1 MLNPTHVLILAC
13 SLCLVIGRNSPVTNT
28 ATQEKKGRIFS
39 LFSIVQFPN
48 DACGSTSGT
57 FNNGT
62 CYTSGECS
70 SKGGSSQGSC
80 AAGFGVCCI
89 FTVSASASTIRENC
103 TYITNPSYP
112 SNYAP
117 TSTPTTVTYT
127 IGKSQNDICRIRL
140 DYDTFVLDG
149 PTTTVLANIATS
161 GQCATD
167 RFTMTTT
174 DRTSTPTTGASA
186 TYGQYPY
193 ICGTNTGYH
202 SYLDLSCTATDSA
215 TLSFVLGSTTNNQ
228 WKIKVTQYS
237 CNDDFVS
244 CQQGCFQYHTGI
256 TGTIQSYNF
265 AGSQMLAGQN
275 YKNCIRQEE
284 GYCCIQYSVIS
295 YGMGGGL
302 ADTITTCAAG
312 GIDGKNRCAGA
323 SLCSMDMIII
333 PGAGQT
339 PSGNPGSGGENYE
352 RFCGLNL
359 NALGFPA
366 ANAPIIS
373 CECPFELD
381 HITGIEA
388 LSGIAANAA
397 AVPVGFSL
405 SYSQIAG
412 SC

>member
-1 MLNPTHVLILAC
+1 MVKMLLFVKLC
-13 SLCLVIGRNSPVTNT
+13 SPH
-28 ATQEKKGRIFS
+28 F
-39 LFSIVQFPN
+39 
-48 DACGSTSGT
+48 
-57 FNNGT
+57 FNLD
-62 CYTSGECS
+62 
-70 SKGGSSQGSC
+70 
-80 AAGFGVCCI
+80 V
-89 FTVSASASTIRENC
+89 
-103 TYITNPSYP
+103 
-112 SNYAP
+112 
-117 TSTPTTVTYT
+117 
-127 IGKSQNDICRIRL
+127 CRIRL
-140 DYDTFVLDG
+140 DYDQFVLDG
-149 PTTTVLANIATS
+149 PVTTSTANAATS
-161 GQCATD
+161 GQCSTD
-167 RFTMTTT
+167 RLTMTTT
-174 DRTSTPTTGASA
+174 DRTSTPTTGAAA

-202 SYLDLSCTATDSA
+202 SYLDLSCTTTDSA
-215 TLSFVLGSTTNNQ
+215 TLSFLIGGTTSNQ

-237 CNDDFVS
+237 YNDDYVA

-265 AGSQMLAGQN
+265 AGSQQLAGQN

-295 YGMGGGL
+295 YNMGGGN
-302 ADTITTCAAG
+302 AITICTIG
-312 GIDGKNRCAGA
+312 GIGGANRCSGA

-333 PGAGQT
+333 PGASQT
-339 PSGNPGSGGENYE
+339 PTGNPGTTGENYE

-366 ANAPIIS
+366 VNSPIIS

-388 LSGIAANAA
+388 LNGVALSSLSAANTPS
-397 AVPVGFSL
+397 VPVGFQL